1 MARSRKAGQAP
12 WWKCWTRGGV
22 RQKKVSL
29 SWTLTSIVAGGCH
42 AVVFSTGKGNCSGH
56 PIAPVIKI
64 SGNPATAATLRD
76 NIDVDVSGV
85 IQHGMSL
92 DEAADLVENKLADVC
107 WGAMTSAD
115 MLSEIETAASRILR
129 TL

>member
-1 MARSRKAGQAP
+1 M
-12 WWKCWTRGGV
+12 
-22 RQKKVSL
+22 
-29 SWTLTSIVAGGCH
+29 
-42 AVVFSTGKGNCSGH
+42 
-56 PIAPVIKI
+56 
-64 SGNPATAATLRD
+64 
-76 NIDVDVSGV
+76 DVSGV